1 MCSYR
6 PLILENPDIIIGTP
20 SRLMK
25 VLRSG
30 ILSLKDLRCI
40 VVDEADLIFTF
51 GYEDEIRDLRSY
63 LPQKI
68 QVSSSC
74 TRISNIK
81 KFTRFDSKHEFKY
94 YTTGMHPYVYT

>member
-51 GYEDEIRDLRSY
+51 GYEAEIRDLRSY
-63 LPQKI
+63 LPPKV
-68 QVSSSC
+68 QVSSYC
-74 TRISNIK
+74 T
-81 KFTRFDSKHEFKY
+81 KY
-94 YTTGMHPYVYT
+94 LI